1 MERRE
6 QRESRR
12 QLMATLLSDLFSAPV
27 LLSAQDGLARL
38 EAQLRLSNS
47 MRLEFL
53 HKRLASPT
61 RLEDPNSD
69 RGERPRLE

>member
-27 LLSAQDGLARL
+27 LLSAQDGLARP
-38 EAQLRLSNS
+38 EAQQQH
-47 MRLEFL
+47 MLEFL